1 MAYEDYIEDNYY
13 GKEKHGFDRD
23 DSRGSFSDD
32 LNNADELERERQETI
47 QKKYVRES
55 SGRKK
60 RRKKR
65 KKKSEKN
72 QYLLMAAILVAVLII
87 FFLAL
92 IFIESKGEELYS
104 PPSDITYVEPNNNTA
119 LA

>member
-32 LNNADELERERQETI
+32 LNNADELERERQEAI

-72 QYLLMAAILVAVLII
+72 QYLLIAVIIVIVAIL
-87 FFLAL
+87 FCLAL
-92 IFIESKGEELYS
+92 AFIIENEDIDVYS
-104 PPSDITYVEPNNNTA
+104 PSDITYVEPNNNIA